1 MFASLLKKFRGDKKI
16 FPIVFFI
23 LFLILLSG
31 IIAPFLIRQTKDNW
45 NSELTAKISEIRS
58 KSLGIYKQKED
69 KLLSVKK
76 EFKSRLATVLSPGTA
91 SYGSIIKLVSEDSFT
106 DYSVG
111 VFAPNG
117 KLIAW
122 NKTIA
127 INQDDLFPLK
137 EPFGDTYFSRKKL
150 ITYLSVIDTLHLD
163 GDQFF
168 FSVSLP
174 VEKHYSVQSPFF
186 NDISFSKELSE
197 KFYTSFDID
206 FNSFA
211 AYTRDGRKF
220 SFEILNNKNN
230 KIGLVTFNKPA
241 LDVNLNELY
250 SEVSTIQS
258 ILVIIGVLLLSFA
271 FRKEFR
277 RIRSLSY
284 KLFILVFYFFVL
296 RMILY
301 YLNFPSNIL
310 TGALVNPAYFSSAF
324 GGGVVKSPVE
334 FFITMFFTLLTGI
347 TAYRYMLKF
356 IESPETVKYKKYSS
370 FFILLLPVTTLFF
383 WTIRGLNAAIRSVIF
398 DSTLRY
404 FKDPTLIP
412 DFPSIVMNLNTL
424 MLGTAV
430 TAILC
435 SFVLLLFSLFP
446 STGVSKAKRN
456 FVFLFLFFQAAGIA
470 FIYVQ
475 KQPLITPAFSILF
488 VIFLFILI
496 YHIYFLKRK
505 SVFNYVYITLCASIL
520 TISLLNHFNLDLE
533 KEALKTTALEI
544 NRPNDNLLRFIVG
557 ETLTNA
563 IKDENLKRIFT
574 RENHNFNATA
584 FRLWSHSSLQRE
596 SLNSVV
602 TIYNNSLE
610 PLGSFGIGVPLDL
623 NTADYLDVPENT
635 DPDVTEISLPG
646 SNGKSYFAGILPVT
660 DGDAVLGFVTAAV
673 DVDVHNLIS
682 PNMPPFLESKKNILS
697 SVLDISQLKIFEIS
711 DSGLVNVSGDIYPS
725 RDQLKPFLHLK
736 NSSKNEFW
744 LHPSF
749 NQEKYLTY
757 ILKTE
762 IDGHIKLTA
771 VSLREKH
778 FTWNMYN
785 FFKIFIVQSIFII
798 ILFIVAFILNLKKM
812 RYSFRVQLLIAFLV
826 ISIVPVVIL
835 AIYNRQMVSQR
846 SEAEV
851 LNELSERLKYVEN
864 HINRQAKNFPD
875 RNITDI
881 FNNASEELGISFSVY
896 NGSDIIYSSRKQFYD
911 AGFFENKIN
920 PEVYYNLNYLNYRE
934 LPVKESVE
942 KYHYD
947 ALYKRISYRGTNYIF
962 EVNDAFNKI
971 RATLSVLDIDIFLFG
986 LYSFAL
992 LIIIVI
998 STVLANKISAPIRR
1012 LTKATDSIAHGDLNV
1027 IIENNEKG
1035 EIRELLDG
1043 FNLMT
1048 KELKRN
1054 ESELAAL
1061 ERESAWKE
1069 MAKQVAHEI
1078 KNPLTPMKLAIQQL
1092 RAAYSDQNKNFNEM
1106 FEKLSA
1112 TVLNQIENLSQIAS
1126 EFSRFAKMPNLNIE
1140 VIDLIPVIKDT
1151 VNLFV
1156 DEKVKITVNS
1166 SLQNSAV
1173 EADRSHLRRMIINF
1187 IRNSIQAGASGISIY
1202 IGLSDTYYDIT
1213 IEDNGSGIP
1222 EEIQHKIF
1230 DANFTTKAKGMG
1242 IGLKLSK
1249 RFIEGINGKIEL
1261 IKTSS
1266 EGTIFRISIPA
1277 ILK

>member
-1 MFASLLKKFRGDKKI
+1 MFASLFKKFRGDKKI

-31 IIAPFLIRQTKDNW
+31 IIAPFIIRQTKDNW
-45 NSELTAKISEIRS
+45 NSELSEKISDIRA
-58 KSLGIYKQKED
+58 KSLIIYKQKEE
-69 KLLSVKK
+69 KLLTVKK
-76 EFKSRLATVLSPGTA
+76 EFKAHLTNVLNPGSA
-91 SYGSIIKLVSEDSFT
+91 SYGSIIKLVSKEKYADF
-106 DYSVG
+106 SVE

-117 KLIAW
+117 RLIAW
-122 NKTIA
+122 NKTVA

-137 EPFGDTYFSRKKL
+137 EPFGDVCFLRKKL
-150 ITYLSVIDTLHLD
+150 ITYLSVVDTLHLE

-186 NDISFSKELSE
+186 NEISLSKELSE

-206 FNSFA
+206 YNSFA
-211 AYTRDGRKF
+211 AYARDNRKF

-230 KIGLVTFNKPA
+230 KIGLVTFIKPA
-241 LDVNLNELY
+241 LDVTLNELN
-250 SEVSTIQS
+250 SDVSTIQS
-258 ILVIIGVLLLSFA
+258 VLVISGILLLAFA
-271 FRKEFR
+271 FRNEFKK
-277 RIRSLSY
+277 IKSLSY
-284 KLFILVFYFFVL
+284 RLFILAFYFFLL
-296 RMILY
+296 RMVLY
-301 YLNFPSNIL
+301 YLNFPSGIL
-310 TGALVNPAYFSSAF
+310 SGALVNPAYFSSAF

-334 FFITMFFTLLTGI
+334 FFITMLFTLLTGI
-347 TAYRYMLKF
+347 TAYRYIIRF
-356 IESPETVKYKKYSS
+356 IESSAITKYKKYSS
-370 FFILLLPVTTLFF
+370 FFIFLLPAVILFF
-383 WTIRGLNAAIRSVIF
+383 WTMRGLGAAIRSVIF

-430 TAILC
+430 TALLC
-435 SFVLLLFSLFP
+435 SFVLLLFSLLP
-446 STGVSKAKRN
+446 SSGAAKAKRN
-456 FVFLFLFFQAAGIA
+456 FIFLFIFFQAAGIG
-470 FIYVQ
+470 FIYIQ
-475 KQPLITPAFSILF
+475 KQPLITPVFSLLF
-488 VIFLFILI
+488 VSFLFTLI
-496 YHIYFLKRK
+496 YHVFFLKRK

-520 TISLLNHFNLDLE
+520 TISLLSHFNLDLE
-533 KEALKTTALEI
+533 REALKTTALEI

-563 IKDENLKRIFT
+563 VKDENLKRIFT

-602 TIYNNSLE
+602 TIYNSSLE
-610 PLGSFGIGVPLDL
+610 PLGSFGIGVPLSL
-623 NTADYLDVPENT
+623 NPAGSLQLPVNNE
-635 DPDVTEISLPG
+635 PDVTEISLPG
-646 SNGKSYFAGILPVT
+646 SPGKNYFAGILPVS
-660 DGDAVLGFVTAAV
+660 DDEKVLGFVTAAV

-682 PNMPPFLESKKNILS
+682 NSMPPFLESKKNILS
-697 SVLDISQLKIFEIS
+697 TVLDISQLKIFEIS
-711 DSGLVNVSGDIYPS
+711 DSGMVNISGDIYPS
-725 RDQLKPFLHLK
+725 RDQIKPLLNLK
-736 NSSKNEFW
+736 NSAKSEFW
-744 LHPSF
+744 LYSVF
-749 NQEKYLTY
+749 NQERYITY
-757 ILKTE
+757 VLKTE
-762 IDGHIKLTA
+762 IDGHVKLTA

-785 FFKIFIVQSIFII
+785 FFKIFIVQSIFI
-798 ILFIVAFILNLKKM
+798 LFLFLTSFVFNLKKLK
-812 RYSFRVQLLIAFLV
+812 YSFRIQLLIAFLI
-826 ISIVPVVIL
+826 ISIVPVLIL
-835 AIYNRQMVSQR
+835 AVYNRQMVSQR

-851 LNELSERLKYVEN
+851 INELSERLRYVEN
-864 HINRQAKNFPD
+864 NINRQAENFPD
-875 RNITDI
+875 KNINDI
-881 FNNASEELGISFSVY
+881 FNTASQELGISFSVY
-896 NGSDIIYSSRKQFYD
+896 NGSDNIYSSKKQFYD

-934 LPVKESVE
+934 YPVKESVE

-947 ALYKRISYRGTNYIF
+947 ALYKRISFGGNNYIF

-971 RATLSVLDIDIFLFG
+971 QATLSVLDIDIFLFG

-992 LIIIVI
+992 LIIIII

-1012 LTKATDSIAHGDLNV
+1012 LTKATDSVAHGDLNV

-1092 RAAYSDQNKNFNEM
+1092 RAAHSDQNKNFDSM
-1106 FEKLSA
+1106 FDKLSA
-1112 TVLNQIENLSQIAS
+1112 TVLNQIDNLSQIAS
-1126 EFSRFAKMPNLNIE
+1126 EFSRFAKMPSLNIE
-1140 VIDLIPVIKDT
+1140 VIELLPVIMDT

-1156 DEKVKITVNS
+1156 DEKVKITIDSPLQS
-1166 SLQNSAV
+1166 SDV

-1187 IRNSIQAGASGISIY
+1187 IRNSIQANASKIAVSVAKTGAFYEIQ
-1202 IGLSDTYYDIT
+1202 
-1213 IEDNGSGIP
+1213 IEDNGTGIP
-1222 EEIQHKIF
+1222 EDIQHKIF
-1230 DANFTTKAKGMG
+1230 DTNFTTKAKGMG
-1242 IGLKLSK
+1242 IGLKLSR
-1249 RFIEGINGKIEL
+1249 RFLEGINGKIEL
-1261 IKTSS
+1261 IKSS
-1266 EGTIFRISIPA
+1266 PEGTIFRISIPA